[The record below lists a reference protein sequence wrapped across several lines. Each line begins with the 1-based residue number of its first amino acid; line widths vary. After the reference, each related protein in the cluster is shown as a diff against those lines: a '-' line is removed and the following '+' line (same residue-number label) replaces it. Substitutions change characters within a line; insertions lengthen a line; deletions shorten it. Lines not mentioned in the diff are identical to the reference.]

1 VSLSTSQPCC
11 PTPTIKSDYL
21 SLKGRLHLRF
31 ERAVW
36 MCSNPSAEVTCIFD
50 VQQNL
55 RPITLNAAN
64 IAASSAARRCAARTR
79 HHAACS
85 TAWIFENSG
94 QKIGWKEKMTSKTHA
109 SLHAAPHA
117 ARRAARCR
125 VSEIGC
131 EFCCTSK
138 THVIAADGSLHIQTA
153 HPKRK
158 CNRPLKSHFVVA
170 SVIGLFQACQCK
182 CSPSW
187 AKQLTE

>member
-1 VSLSTSQPCC
+1 
-11 PTPTIKSDYL
+11 
-21 SLKGRLHLRF
+21 
-31 ERAVW
+31 
-36 MCSNPSAEVTCIFD
+36 MCSKPSAAVTCVFD

-64 IAASSAARRCAARTR
+64 IAASRAARRFTAITR

-85 TAWIFENSG
+85 TAWVFEYSG
-94 QKIGWKEKMTSKTHA
+94 QKIGWKEKITSKTHA
-109 SLHAAPHA
+109 ALHAAPRA

-131 EFCCTSK
+131 EFCCKLK

-158 CNRPLKSHFVVA
+158 CNQPLTVV
-170 SVIGLFQACQCK
+170 STVLCTGYVVNKTVSCVLMNVILV
-182 CSPSW
+182 
-187 AKQLTE
+187 TMI